1 MLTLMDHRKFST
13 MYKEFHNENKAVNV
27 QPPTSA
33 QYLLRLYPHT
43 IERDA
48 LIESAEVQYQYKW
61 VADLLPC
68 RR

>member
-1 MLTLMDHRKFST
+1 

>member
-1 MLTLMDHRKFST
+1 MRRRKFNSLW
-13 MYKEFHNENKAVNV
+13 KELNNENRDVNT

-48 LIESAEVQYQYKW
+48 LLEAAEIEYQYKSASQS
-61 VADLLPC
+61 VL
-68 RR
+68 RSHS